1 MLNTVDVTFSFE
13 FGAIDGRTI
22 AVEIIVADQSVKVNP
37 AESSA
42 TVKNI
47 KLPTQINIKFSG
59 KTLGKDTKIDA
70 TGNIVQDMYVKVTGI
85 KVDNLKI
92 PEWVVQKKL
101 SYVDSD
107 GKLLQTAYV
116 GFNGV
121 MTIDI
126 PEDNVFSFYRRFNRD
141 D

>member
-13 FGAIDGRTI
+13 FGTIDDRTI

-37 AESSA
+37 VESSA
-42 TVKNI
+42 TVKNV

-70 TGNIVQDMYVKVTGI
+70 TGNIVQDMYVKITGI

-92 PEWVVQKKL
+92 PEWVIQKKL
-101 SYVDSD
+101 SYVDAD
-107 GKLLQTAYV
+107 GKLLQTAYI